1 MKFTFRKTRDVLI
14 PDLAARSAKAKKPKA
29 ALEAMGLAV
38 VSLATR
44 AFTQASLRPSTWS
57 PLKAATI
64 KAKKMLGFGSKPL
77 VRSGALAH
85 SPRVIKVT
93 NKSVFVGSD
102 RAVKGKSL
110 AAIDQYE
117 TKTIPARPVWPF
129 DHNGRIT
136 AAGGRNVKAAARA
149 ALDLER

>member
-1 MKFTFRKTRDVLI
+1 MKFTFRKTRDLI
-14 PDLAARSAKAKKPKA
+14 SPDLARRADKAKKPKA

-44 AFTQASLRPSTWS
+44 AFTQAILRPSTWS

-64 KAKKMLGFGSKPL
+64 KAKKRLGYGSKPL

-85 SPRVIKVT
+85 SPRVIKTTSKTV
-93 NKSVFVGSD
+93 SVGSD

-110 AAIDQYE
+110 AAIHQYG
-117 TKTIPARPVWPF
+117 TKEIPARPTWPF
-129 DHNGRIT
+129 DQNGRIT
-136 AAGGRNVKAAARA
+136 SAGYLNVKAAARA
-149 ALDLER
+149 ALKLER